1 VHKATALAHTAMES
15 KLEQQKSVI
24 LNEEEENYFRDTKI
38 ELD

>member
-1 VHKATALAHTAMES
+1 MES